1 MTALIEEYFGSISS
15 GQITMGQM
23 LILAGGALLVFSLLL
38 SILFS
43 IFKVKYKP
51 EKARAEMR
59 QPAQSAKSS
68 GAGSAKTPA
77 EPAKSSGASAQS
89 GTVVLP
95 KQGQQ
100 SQSGTVVLPK
110 QGQQA
115 QNGTVVLPKQG
126 QQSQNATVVLPKM
139 EQPLR
144 TEKGTVIL
152 QKSGGGEETHIYGKE
167 FGDTVDRQ
175 QVMRER
181 QQ

>member
-1 MTALIEEYFGSISS
+1 MAALIEEYFGSISS

-115 QNGTVVLPKQG
+115 QN
-126 QQSQNATVVLPKM
+126 ATVVLPKT

-167 FGDTVDRQ
+167 FGDTVDMQ
-175 QVMRER
+175 QVMRDR

>member
-100 SQSGTVVLPK
+100 AK
-110 QGQQA
+110 
-115 QNGTVVLPKQG
+115 NGTVVLPKQG

-167 FGDTVDRQ
+167 FGDTVDMQ
-175 QVMRER
+175 QVMRDR

>member
-115 QNGTVVLPKQG
+115 QN
-126 QQSQNATVVLPKM
+126 ATVVLPKM

-167 FGDTVDRQ
+167 FGDTVDMQ
-175 QVMRER
+175 QVMRDR